1 MMRRPRTL
9 MRRLSKEEAAA
20 EAEEEEEG
28 AAEKEEEE
36 GAAAVSAARCSP
48 GSRRNEAYRPIVA
61 GHTRHEAIYSIV
73 HGRWIQCR
81 TIQYDIIYQC
91 SKLNHTQRFVVSNSD
106 GSEVA
111 RRGLYGTGPFWVDLS
126 YTYCISESH

>member
-1 MMRRPRTL
+1 

-48 GSRRNEAYRPIVA
+48 GSRRKPIDLSSQDTL
-61 GHTRHEAIYSIV
+61 GTKRSIV
-73 HGRWIQCR
+73 SSTADGFNADQCR

-91 SKLNHTQRFVVSNSD
+91 SKLNHTQRFVLSNSD

-111 RRGLYGTGPFWVDLS
+111 WRGLYGTGPFWVDLS

>member
-20 EAEEEEEG
+20 EAEEEEEEEG

-91 SKLNHTQRFVVSNSD
+91 SKLKSHTTVRFEQQR
-106 GSEVA
+106 
-111 RRGLYGTGPFWVDLS
+111 R
-126 YTYCISESH
+126 

>member
-20 EAEEEEEG
+20 EAEEEEEEG

-48 GSRRNEAYRPIVA
+48 GSRRKPIDLSSQDTL
-61 GHTRHEAIYSIV
+61 GTKRSIV
-73 HGRWIQCR
+73 SS
-81 TIQYDIIYQC
+81 TA
-91 SKLNHTQRFVVSNSD
+91 D
-106 GSEVA
+106 GFNAE
-111 RRGLYGTGPFWVDLS
+111 LFNMT
-126 YTYCISESH
+126 